1 MAKLGCED
9 INPNEIN
16 FKQPKSI
23 LSGLLNLF
31 RVPRS
36 VQTPTPK
43 ALILAAK
50 SRPGLSPKLI
60 ASRIIQRQAEAGIPV
75 GPLPS
80 GKISPGE
87 IMERIRTEEMVKAI
101 TTEMKIELAI
111 TPGGKSVV
119 SGTAGPIPVVG
130 NAIMTDIIGGS
141 GLAS

>member
-9 INPNEIN
+9 NNPKEIN
-16 FKQPKSI
+16 FKQTKSI
-23 LSGLLNLF
+23 LNGLLNLF
-31 RVPRS
+31 KVPREIP
-36 VQTPTPK
+36 TPTPK

-50 SRPGLSPKLI
+50 GRPGLSPKLI

-87 IMERIRTEEMVKAI
+87 IMEKIRTEEMVKAI

-111 TPGGKSVV
+111 TPGGKSIV
-119 SGTAGPIPVVG
+119 SGTAGPLPVVG
-130 NAIMTDIIGGS
+130 NAVIADILGGS
-141 GLAS
+141 AVAS